1 MQQNRERAEQL
12 LHSMTIEEKVAQ
24 LVSAWLEI
32 QEDGSFSIREYGQKD
47 HRNGNLYQEVL
58 GKGIGQLT
66 RPFGTMAN
74 DPHKQAKA
82 INKLQHYLVT
92 ETRLKIPA
100 MLHEECL
107 TGAMVKGA
115 TIFPSALNYGSTWD
129 PALIGRAASAIGDE
143 LRSLGIHQGLA
154 PVLDVARDA
163 RWGRL
168 EETFG
173 EDPYLCGVMGIGYVK
188 GLQGAKQSPLA
199 TLKHFVGHSFSEG
212 ARNHAPVHCGMREIR
227 NTFALPFEMVVRNA
241 HPAAVMPAYH
251 DIDGIPC
258 TSNHSLV
265 TDLLKKQWGFDG
277 LIVADYEAIVQL
289 VNDHQVAN
297 DMAEAAALA
306 FNAGMDIELPG
317 FTVFK
322 EGLIEA
328 LYRGLV
334 TDEALDQSVLKI
346 LQEKLRLG
354 LFENPYIREEAI
366 DLGSE
371 KNHILAREV
380 AEKSLVL
387 LKNDGTLPLKK
398 GLKVA
403 LIGALA
409 DHPYAMFGGYAP
421 PVHLQGSHGPEETVP
436 VLAKT
441 IKTALQDVLG
451 NEQVLFEPGCM
462 LYESNVERAVFFPGD
477 VQEGQGTQVHELS
490 SDVSRIKLACEASRK
505 ADVTVLVVGDLA
517 GLFGQ
522 GTVGEGS
529 DAASFTLP
537 GVQEQLMQEVL
548 QTGKPVVVVLVS
560 GRPYTMDKA
569 VTDARAILCTW
580 LPGEGGGEAIARTL
594 VGLNNPS
601 GKTPLSFPKSVGSM
615 PYFYNHT
622 KKAGGL
628 PVQKQF
634 GTLYPFGHGLSYTS
648 FTWSDFQVE
657 QSQITNTGEF
667 KMSLQVQNSGT
678 VAGDEVVELYIH
690 DKVASLVR
698 PVKELKAFARVSLK
712 PGEKKKVV
720 FSLPAELF
728 SFIGERMERVLESG
742 SYELFVGKS
751 CDDIVFTSELS
762 ILGEDKVLSNSW
774 RCLSSS
780 SIVSLS

>member
-1 MQQNRERAEQL
+1 MQQNRERAQQL

-32 QEDGSFSIREYGQKD
+32 REDGSFSVREYGQKD
-47 HRNGNLYQEVL
+47 QRAGDVCQEVL
-58 GKGIGQLT
+58 GKGVGQLT

-74 DPHKQAKA
+74 DPRKQAKA
-82 INKLQHYLVT
+82 INTLQHYLVT
-92 ETRLKIPA
+92 QTRLKIPA

-115 TIFPSALNYGSTWD
+115 TVFPSALNYGATWD
-129 PALIGRAASAIGDE
+129 PDLIGRAASTIGDE

-173 EDPYLCGVMGIGYVK
+173 EDPYLCGVMGIKYVN
-188 GLQGAKQSPLA
+188 GLQGPNRTPLA

-212 ARNHAPVHCGMREIR
+212 ARNHAPVHCGMRELC

-241 HPAAVMPAYH
+241 RPGSVMPAYH

-258 TSNHSLV
+258 TSNHSLI
-265 TDLLKKQWGFDG
+265 TDLLIKQWGFDG

-289 VNDHQVAN
+289 VNDHHVAN

-334 TDEALDQSVLKI
+334 TDAALNRSVLKV
-346 LQEKLRLG
+346 LEEKFRQG
-354 LFENPYIREEAI
+354 LFEKPYIQEDSIEI
-366 DLGSE
+366 GSE

-387 LKNDGTLPLKK
+387 LKNDGTLPLKRGMK
-398 GLKVA
+398 IA

-409 DHPYAMFGGYAP
+409 DHPYAMFGGYAA
-421 PVHLQGSHGPEETVP
+421 PVHLQGSHGPKETVP

-441 IKTALQDVLG
+441 IRSALEEVMGPD
-451 NEQVLFEPGCM
+451 NVLFEPGCM
-462 LYESNVERAVFFPGD
+462 LYESKVERAIFFPGD
-477 VQEGQGTQVHELS
+477 VQKEEGGNAHELS
-490 SDVSRIKLACEASRK
+490 SDLSRITLACEASSK
-505 ADVTVLVVGDLA
+505 ADATVLVVGDLA

-529 DAASFTLP
+529 DASSFTLP
-537 GVQEQLMQEVL
+537 GVQEQLMNQVL
-548 QTGKPVVVVLVS
+548 ETGKPVVVVLVS
-560 GRPYTMDKA
+560 GRPYTMHKA
-569 VTDARAILCTW
+569 VRDASAILAAW

-594 VGLNNPS
+594 AGLNNP
-601 GKTPLSFPKSVGSM
+601 GGRTPLSFPKSVGAM
-615 PYFYNHT
+615 PYAYNHH

-628 PVQKQF
+628 PTQKQF
-634 GTLYPFGHGLSYTS
+634 GCLFPFGHGLSYS
-648 FTWSDFQVE
+648 RFAWSDFQVE
-657 QSQITNTGEF
+657 QSQISTSGEF
-667 KMSLQVQNSGT
+667 KVSLHVENTGP
-678 VAGDEVVELYIH
+678 VGGDEVIELYMH
-690 DKVASLVR
+690 DKVASIVR
-698 PVKELKAFARVSLK
+698 PVKELKAFARVSLQ
-712 PGEKKKVV
+712 PGEKKKVL
-720 FSLPAELF
+720 FTLPADLF
-728 SFIGERMERVLESG
+728 SFIGERMERVLETG
-742 SYELFVGKS
+742 SFDLLVGKS
-751 CDDIVFTSELS
+751 SDDIVFASELS
-762 ILGEDKVLSNSW
+762 ILGENKILPKSW
-774 RCLSSS
+774 RCLSSV
-780 SIVSLS
+780 SIVSVS

>member
-12 LHSMTIEEKVAQ
+12 LRSMTIEEKVAQ

-32 QEDGSFSIREYGQKD
+32 REDGTFNVREYGQKEQRTGD
-47 HRNGNLYQEVL
+47 VYQEVL

-74 DPHKQAKA
+74 DPRKQAKA

-92 ETRLKIPA
+92 QTRLKIPA

-107 TGAMVKGA
+107 TGAMIKGA
-115 TIFPSALNYGSTWD
+115 TVFPSALNYGATWD
-129 PALIGRAASAIGDE
+129 PDLIGRTASAIGDE

-173 EDPYLCGVMGIGYVK
+173 EDPYLCGLMGISYVK
-188 GLQGAKQSPLA
+188 GLQGPGRSPLA

-212 ARNHAPVHCGMREIR
+212 ARNHAPVHCGMRELR

-241 HPAAVMPAYH
+241 NPGSVMPAYH

-258 TSNHSLV
+258 TSNYSLV

-289 VNDHQVAN
+289 VNDHHVAD

-334 TDEALDQSVLKI
+334 TDEALDRSVLRI
-346 LQEKLRLG
+346 LEEKLRQG
-354 LFENPYIREEAI
+354 VFEHPYIQEEAI
-366 DLGSE
+366 DIGSA
-371 KNHILAREV
+371 KNHALAREV

-398 GLKVA
+398 GMKVA

-421 PVHLQGSHGPEETVP
+421 PVHLQGSHGPKETVP
-436 VLAKT
+436 ALAKT
-441 IKTALQDVLG
+441 IRTALEDVMG
-451 NEQVLFEPGCM
+451 KEQVLFEPGCM
-462 LYESNVERAVFFPGD
+462 LYESKVERAVFFPGD
-477 VQEGQGTQVHELS
+477 VNGQGGGTAHELS
-490 SDVSRIKLACEASRK
+490 KDTSRIKRACEASSK
-505 ADVTVLVVGDLA
+505 ADATILVVGDLA

-529 DAASFTLP
+529 DASSLNLP
-537 GVQEQLMQEVL
+537 GVQEQLMDEVL
-548 QTGKPVVVVLVS
+548 KTGKPVVVVLVS
-560 GRPYTMDKA
+560 GRPYTMHAA
-569 VTDARAILCTW
+569 VTDARAILSAW

-601 GKTPLSFPKSVGSM
+601 GRSPLSFPKSVGAM
-615 PYFYNHT
+615 PYVYNHH

-628 PVQKQF
+628 PTQKQF
-634 GTLYPFGHGLSYTS
+634 GSLFPFGHGLSYTS
-648 FTWSDFQVE
+648 FAWSDFQVE
-657 QSQITNTGEF
+657 QNQIPNNGEF
-667 KMSLQVQNSGT
+667 KVSLQVENSGK
-678 VAGDEVVELYIH
+678 VGGDEVIELYIH
-690 DKVASLVR
+690 DKVASIVR
-698 PVKELKAFARVSLK
+698 PVKELKAFARVSLE
-712 PGEKKKVV
+712 PGEKKKVL
-720 FSLPAELF
+720 FTLPADLF
-728 SFIGERMERVLESG
+728 SFIGERMERVLERG
-742 SYELFVGKS
+742 SFDLLVGKS
-751 CDDIVFTSELS
+751 SDDIVFTSEIS
-762 ILGEDKVLSNSW
+762 ILGEHKVLPKSW
-774 RCLSSS
+774 RCLSSV
-780 SIVSLS
+780 SIVSVS

>member
-1 MQQNRERAEQL
+1 MQQNRERALQL
-12 LHSMTIEEKVAQ
+12 LQKMTIEEKVAQ

-32 QEDGSFSIREYGQKD
+32 QEDGSFSVREYGQKQQRKGD
-47 HRNGNLYQEVL
+47 LHQEIL

-74 DPHKQAKA
+74 DPRKQAKA

-92 ETRLKIPA
+92 QTRLGIPA

-107 TGAMVKGA
+107 TGAMIKGA
-115 TIFPSALNYGSTWD
+115 TIFPSALNYGATWD
-129 PALIGRAASAIGDE
+129 PALIGRAATAIGDE
-143 LRSLGIHQGLA
+143 LRSLGVHQGLA

-173 EDPYLCGVMGIGYVK
+173 EDPYLCGVMGINYVK
-188 GLQGAKQSPLA
+188 GLQGKTRSPLA

-212 ARNHAPVHCGMREIR
+212 ARNHAPVHCGMRELR
-227 NTFALPFEMVVRNA
+227 NTFALPFEMVVRTA
-241 HPAAVMPAYH
+241 HPGAVMPAYH

-258 TSNHSLV
+258 TSNASLV

-289 VNDHQVAN
+289 VNDHQIAN

-334 TDEALDQSVLKI
+334 TDEHLDQSVLRI
-346 LQEKLRLG
+346 LEEKFRQG
-354 LFENPYIREEAI
+354 LFENPYIVEDGI
-366 DLGSE
+366 DLGSRE
-371 KNHILAREV
+371 NHALATLV

-387 LKNDGTLPLKK
+387 LKNDGTLPLGAKT
-398 GLKVA
+398 KVA

-436 VLAKT
+436 PLAKT
-441 IKTALQDVLG
+441 IKVALEDVLG
-451 NEQVLFEPGCM
+451 KEMVSFEPGCM
-462 LYESNVERAVFFPGD
+462 LYESKVERSVFFPGD
-477 VQEGQGTQVHELS
+477 VQETDGKQSHDLS
-490 SDVSRIKLACEASRK
+490 CDTSRIRKAVEASKK

-529 DAASFTLP
+529 DADSFMLP
-537 GVQEQLMQEVL
+537 GVQQQLMNEVL
-548 QTGKPVVVVLVS
+548 EAGKPVVVVLVS
-560 GRPYTMDKA
+560 GRPYTIEKA
-569 VTDARAILCTW
+569 VHDARAILCTW
-580 LPGEGGGEAIARTL
+580 LPGEGGGEAIAKTL
-594 VGLNNPS
+594 CGLNNPS
-601 GKTPLSFPKSVGSM
+601 GRTPLSFPKSVGAM
-615 PYFYNHT
+615 PYTYNHY

-628 PVQKQF
+628 PTQKQF
-634 GTLYPFGHGLSYTS
+634 GSFYPFGHGLSYTS
-648 FTWSDFQVE
+648 FAWSDFQIE
-657 QSQITNTGEF
+657 QTQISPTGEF
-667 KMSLQVQNSGT
+667 EVSLQVENTGK
-678 VAGDEVVELYIH
+678 VGGDEVVQLYIH
-690 DKVASLVR
+690 DKVASVVR
-698 PVKELKAFARVSLK
+698 PVKELKAFARLSLE
-712 PGEKKKVV
+712 PGEKKKVS
-720 FSLPAELF
+720 FTLPAELF

-742 SYELFVGKS
+742 SFDLLLGKS
-751 CDDIVFTSELS
+751 SDDIVFKSELS
-762 ILGEDKVLSNSW
+762 ILGENKVLSKAW
-774 RCLSSS
+774 RCLSSV
-780 SIVSLS
+780 SIVSLP

>member
-1 MQQNRERAEQL
+1 
-12 LHSMTIEEKVAQ
+12 
-24 LVSAWLEI
+24 
-32 QEDGSFSIREYGQKD
+32 
-47 HRNGNLYQEVL
+47 
-58 GKGIGQLT
+58 
-66 RPFGTMAN
+66 
-74 DPHKQAKA
+74 
-82 INKLQHYLVT
+82 
-92 ETRLKIPA
+92 
-100 MLHEECL
+100 
-107 TGAMVKGA
+107 
-115 TIFPSALNYGSTWD
+115 
-129 PALIGRAASAIGDE
+129 
-143 LRSLGIHQGLA
+143 
-154 PVLDVARDA
+154 
-163 RWGRL
+163 
-168 EETFG
+168 
-173 EDPYLCGVMGIGYVK
+173 
-188 GLQGAKQSPLA
+188 
-199 TLKHFVGHSFSEG
+199 
-212 ARNHAPVHCGMREIR
+212 
-227 NTFALPFEMVVRNA
+227 
-241 HPAAVMPAYH
+241 
-251 DIDGIPC
+251 
-258 TSNHSLV
+258 
-265 TDLLKKQWGFDG
+265 
-277 LIVADYEAIVQL
+277 
-289 VNDHQVAN
+289 
-297 DMAEAAALA
+297 
-306 FNAGMDIELPG
+306 
-317 FTVFK
+317 
-322 EGLIEA
+322 
-328 LYRGLV
+328 
-334 TDEALDQSVLKI
+334 
-346 LQEKLRLG
+346 
-354 LFENPYIREEAI
+354 
-366 DLGSE
+366 
-371 KNHILAREV
+371 
-380 AEKSLVL
+380 
-387 LKNDGTLPLKK
+387 
-398 GLKVA
+398 
-403 LIGALA
+403 
-409 DHPYAMFGGYAP
+409 
-421 PVHLQGSHGPEETVP
+421 
-436 VLAKT
+436 
-441 IKTALQDVLG
+441 
-451 NEQVLFEPGCM
+451 
-462 LYESNVERAVFFPGD
+462 
-477 VQEGQGTQVHELS
+477 
-490 SDVSRIKLACEASRK
+490 
-505 ADVTVLVVGDLA
+505 
-517 GLFGQ
+517 
-522 GTVGEGS
+522 VGEGS

-560 GRPYTMDKA
+560 GRPYTIDKA